1 MIRLYPAFWFPQ
13 KRKMLKSHKDSL
25 QVSRSPGLL
34 PSYKSLFHDYE
45 TSELLSC
52 AALAVVLFL
61 AGIFATWIGG
71 YFGSAS
77 ITHYADGSA
86 AYRVSWS
93 SIGIELLICSAISIA
108 GFFVAMPRQLMN
120 WMLVFGGGV
129 IFLVGTLY
137 LSLEQVTLQPDGVA
151 VRSWFG
157 LLHHSV
163 DFQDVE
169 GFFLETVG
177 KGRGSYTDFR
187 YRKKDQS
194 VKRLFRMSA
203 TAMHFK
209 ASTDIMSNWGQWRRK
224 HLAR

>member
-1 MIRLYPAFWFPQ
+1 MPRH
-13 KRKMLKSHKDSL
+13 RKT
-25 QVSRSPGLL
+25 
-34 PSYKSLFHDYE
+34 LFHDYE

-52 AALAVVLFL
+52 AALAVALFFG
-61 AGIFATWIGG
+61 GIFATWVAGH
-71 YFGSAS
+71 FGSAS

-93 SIGIELLICSAISIA
+93 SIGIELLICAAISVA

-120 WMLVFGGGV
+120 WLLVFGGGV

-157 LLHHSV
+157 LVHRNV
-163 DFQDVE
+163 DYQDVE
-169 GFFLETVG
+169 VIFLETVG

-187 YRKKDQS
+187 CRKKDQQ
-194 VKRLFRMSA
+194 VERLFRMSA

-209 ASTDIMSNWGQWRRK
+209 AATDIMSNWGQWRRK
-224 HLAR
+224 QLAR

>member
-1 MIRLYPAFWFPQ
+1 
-13 KRKMLKSHKDSL
+13 MLKSHNDAL

-52 AALAVVLFL
+52 GLLVFGLLF
-61 AGIFATWIGG
+61 GGVFATWVAG

-77 ITHYADGSA
+77 ITSYADGTTT
-86 AYRVSWS
+86 YRISWS
-93 SIGIELLICSAISIA
+93 SIGILLLLSAVVSAA

-129 IFLVGTLY
+129 IFLVGALY